1 MKTVKRWVNRHRNE
15 NHLDRRPQPGQ
26 VRKLNQAQR
35 NAVVNKIQTSPF
47 LNAAIVGREYGV
59 NKNTI
64 RKIWTEAGIHHGIAV
79 KKPKLTP
86 AQKEARMGY
95 ALENLTRDWSNV
107 IFSDEKTYQTDRH
120 QKLHVYRPKN
130 SRFDEKYIQESQRSG
145 RISCGFWGWIS
156 KDGPGELVP
165 IGGRLN
171 SVGYVE
177 ILDQV
182 LKPTMEY
189 SFGGFK
195 DMVFMQVSRLF
206 DSLCNLFIINRIIYD
221 ISCLNC
227 AKIWIN
233 K

>member
-1 MKTVKRWVNRHRNE
+1 MIGLPLLNIILLTQVKTVQRWVTRHRNE

-26 VRKLNQAQR
+26 VRKLDQAQR
-35 NAVVNKIQTSPF
+35 NAVVDKIETNPF

-64 RKIWTEAGIHHGIAV
+64 RKVWKDAGILHGIAV
-79 KKPKLTP
+79 RKPKLTP
-86 AQKEARMGY
+86 AQMEARMGY

-107 IFSDEKTYQTDRH
+107 VFSDEKTYQTDNH

-130 SRFDEKYIQESQRSG
+130 SRFNPKYIQESQRSG
-145 RISCGFWGWIS
+145 RITCGFWGWIS

-171 SVGYVE
+171 SVGYLE
-177 ILDQV
+177 ILEDV

-189 SFGGFK
+189 SFGGFQ
-195 DMVFMQVSRLF
+195 DMVFMQVSRYF
-206 DSLCNLFIINRIIYD
+206 DFSYKMFIAD
-221 ISCLNC
+221 S
-227 AKIWIN
+227 
-233 K
+233 